1 MVSVQSPPGRRE
13 LPYARVLLP
22 PAILLAA
29 AAGAATAL
37 VPVATRLAVGVCGAV
52 ATALVLATMT
62 GATRRGRRLR
72 RLYDEKERRVAEL
85 EGRFAHHDAL
95 NRRIADVYLP
105 GAVASLRRGASP
117 DDVMRYYARQ
127 DPSYRELDE
136 SQRTMLYNLLKIVDF
151 EQDLRDSSQRAFVS
165 VARRIQAIVHQQN
178 KELREM
184 EEDHGRNPEVFDDLL
199 RIDHG
204 TALIGR
210 LADSIGVLGGGR
222 PSRQWPAPVPL
233 YSVLRGAMSR
243 ILEYRRIN
251 LDSIAKVNI
260 RGISVEPVIH
270 ALAEL
275 LDNATRYSPPAS
287 KVHVNAVDVQTGVA
301 IEIEDAGVS
310 LSEEMRNKAEGMLE
324 DAMQGVDMQD
334 INDTPRLGLAVV
346 GRLCTSFNMQIA
358 LRQSAY
364 GGVRAVLIVPTEM
377 LTDGPTSIY
386 AHGIGAG
393 SLPTQTL
400 PPDTDIPQR
409 KPKKR
414 RPTNPM
420 IPAGVSLEDDV
431 PVVTEWTEEGLP
443 QRRSKATV
451 SIADRYVEAYRA
463 QERAKRGEED
473 MWDVAAK
480 RQEQRAAEAKSE
492 AEKED
497 RAPGLWVEA
506 FWEGLKKD
514 NPADDPTDFTRNP
527 TKYLHLIEDKDKAR
541 TEADDEGDLT

>member
-1 MVSVQSPPGRRE
+1 MVSVQSPRGRRE

-22 PAILLAA
+22 PAILMAA
-29 AAGAATAL
+29 ATGVATAL

-52 ATALVLATMT
+52 ATAVVLATVT
-62 GATRRGRRLR
+62 GAVRRGRRMR
-72 RLYDEKERRVAEL
+72 RQCAEKEQRLAQL
-85 EGRFAHHDAL
+85 EGRLAGYTAR
-95 NRRIADVYLP
+95 NRRIADVYVP
-105 GAVASLRRGASP
+105 ACVPPLRNGASP
-117 DDVMRYYARQ
+117 EDVIREIARTDAQ
-127 DPSYRELDE
+127 FRELDD
-136 SQRTMLYNLLKIVDF
+136 SQVAMLRALMKVIDH
-151 EQDLRDSSQRAFVS
+151 EQDLRDSSQRSFVS

-270 ALAEL
+270 ACAEL

-287 KVHVNAVDVQTGVA
+287 KVHVNAVEVQTGVA

-310 LSEEMRNKAEGMLE
+310 LSEETRAKVEGMIE

-346 GRLCTSFNMQIA
+346 GRLCTAFNMQVA

-364 GGVRAVLIVPTEM
+364 GGVRAVLVVPTEM
-377 LTDGPTSIY
+377 LTAGPTSIY
-386 AHGIGAG
+386 AHGIGAA

-414 RPTNPM
+414 RPTNPR
-420 IPAGVSLEDDV
+420 IPLDVNMDDDV
-431 PVVTEWTEEGLP
+431 PVVTEWTPEGLP

-451 SIADRYVEAYRA
+451 SIADRYREAYAA

-473 MWDVAAK
+473 MWDEAAK
-480 RQEQRAAEAKSE
+480 RQEQRAEPE
-492 AEKED
+492 PRPEQEE

-514 NPADDPTDFTRNP
+514 NPAEDPTDFTRNP

>member
-22 PAILLAA
+22 PAILMAA
-29 AAGAATAL
+29 ASAAAVVA
-37 VPVATRLAVGVCGAV
+37 VPEAARLAVAVCGAV
-52 ATALVLATMT
+52 ATVLVVAT
-62 GATRRGRRLR
+62 AAEAVRRGRELRDLRAERSRHQARL
-72 RLYDEKERRVAEL
+72 EQRVAGHAEQNL
-85 EGRFAHHDAL
+85 RLATDYIPASVLHLRKGNTPMEVKAHYERTDP
-95 NRRIADVYLP
+95 YF
-105 GAVASLRRGASP
+105 RG
-117 DDVMRYYARQ
+117 
-127 DPSYRELDE
+127 LDE
-136 SQRTMLYNLLKIVDF
+136 SQKAVFDRILEIVNH
-151 EQDLRDSSQRAFVS
+151 EQDLRDSSQRSFVS

-222 PSRQWPAPVPL
+222 PSRQWPQPVPL

-243 ILEYRRIN
+243 ILDYRRVQ

-270 ALAEL
+270 ACAEL
-275 LDNATRYSPPAS
+275 MDNATRYSPPTS
-287 KVHVNAVDVQTGVA
+287 KVHINAVEVQTGVA

-310 LSEEMRNKAEGMLE
+310 LSEETRSKAEGMLE
-324 DAMQGVDMQD
+324 AAMAGVDLQD

-346 GRLCTSFNMQIA
+346 GRLCTAFNMQVA
-358 LRQSAY
+358 LRASAY
-364 GGVRAVLIVPTEM
+364 GGVRAVLIVPSEM
-377 LTDGPTSIY
+377 LTGGPTSLY
-386 AHGIGAG
+386 AHGIGAAA
-393 SLPTQTL
+393 LPTQDL
-400 PPDTDIPQR
+400 GDVEAPQR

-420 IPAGVSLEDDV
+420 IPADVSLEDDV
-431 PVVTEWTEEGLP
+431 PVVTEWTPQGLP

-451 SIADRYVEAYRA
+451 PLVQRITEAYAA
-463 QERAKRGEED
+463 QAAAERAAERGEED
-473 MWDVAAK
+473 IWARAEE
-480 RQEQRAAEAKSE
+480 RQSMGEQQAQEERP
-492 AEKED
+492 
-497 RAPGLWVEA
+497 APGLWVEA

-514 NPADDPTDFTRNP
+514 NPGAHPTDFTRNP
-527 TKYLHLIEDKDKAR
+527 TKYLHLIDDKAR
-541 TEADDEGDLT
+541 PEADDEGDPT